1 MSIVIRTQRLFS
13 SALLVAP
20 LLLAGCALHPE
31 EPGSPPEPPLTQAD
45 FERQVGQLEQRLAS
59 HCEVQQQ
66 MLDHQRDKTQRLTA
80 DVREVGSLL
89 RHLRADVERLSDD
102 PVVINTQCEDAES
115 PLANKEVLGR
125 SEWVGLPSIGTY
137 LRARVDSGA
146 QTSSLSA
153 TEITRFERDGD
164 TWVRFKL
171 ALSDDEAVVEQIRDE
186 WVEVPVI
193 RRVRILQAAG
203 EETRPVVSLLMTLGS
218 IREQVEFTL
227 NDRSHLGYPVLLGRR
242 FMMDI
247 AMIDVSEAYL
257 HPRPEFPGGRPA
269 SEAAEDETIANDDE
283 EQDESAD

>member
-1 MSIVIRTQRLFS
+1 MSIVIRTQRFFS
-13 SALLVAP
+13 SALLAAP
-20 LLLAGCALHPE
+20 LLLGGCALHPE
-31 EPGSPPEPPLTQAD
+31 EPGPPPEPSLTQAD
-45 FERQVGQLEQRLAS
+45 FEQRIVQFEQRLAER
-59 HCEVQQQ
+59 CDVQQR
-66 MLDHQRDKTQRLTA
+66 MYDRQRDDTRRLTA

-89 RHLRADVERLSDD
+89 RHLRADVEQLSDD
-102 PVVINTQCEDAES
+102 PVVINAQCDADAES

-125 SEWVGLPSIGTY
+125 SEWVGLPDIGTY

-153 TEITRFERDGD
+153 ADITRFERDGD

-171 ALSDDEAVVEQIRDE
+171 ALDDDEAVVDQVRDE
-186 WVEVPVI
+186 WIEAPVI

-269 SEAAEDETIANDDE
+269 SEAAEDQKMNDE
-283 EQDESAD
+283 EQEENAD